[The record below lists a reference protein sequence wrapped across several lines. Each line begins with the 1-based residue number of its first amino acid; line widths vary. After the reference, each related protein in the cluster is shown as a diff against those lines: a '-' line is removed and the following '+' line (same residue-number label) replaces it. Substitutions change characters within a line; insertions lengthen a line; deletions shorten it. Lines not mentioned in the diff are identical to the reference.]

1 MGTVVRFPGMAV
13 NPVGGRGRTLPA
25 ESEDDG
31 VRTRLVLTLTAAG
44 ALAAAAAFA
53 PGAAGAAAA
62 VTQSTALHYTSYVA
76 PPGLADHAGEPS
88 VGLNPKTGNAFLLAD
103 TDLSKIS
110 FGANSAT
117 FAKVTLPPSA
127 GTTSLD
133 PIAFTDQRTGRTF
146 VSQLAGATSALTY
159 TDNDG
164 ATFSPVSQ
172 GGGFTTFVDHQT
184 VGGGPYSGAPP
195 VTKTSSYP
203 DAVYY
208 CAQKDVSAS
217 CARSDDGGVT
227 FHDGLPIY
235 DSFGATQPS
244 SCNGLHGHL
253 KVAPDGT
260 VYVPNFD
267 CDGHAAVTVS
277 TDNGLTWTV
286 HEVLASHTKQD
297 ESDPSV
303 AIGSDGTVYLAYEDG
318 DNTADGSRIEV
329 VVSRDKGVTWSAPV
343 DVGAAFGIQN
353 IQFPEAVAGDGDRA
367 AVAFLGAVPAGND
380 QLKAYPGVFHL
391 YVAHTYDRGA
401 SWEVTD
407 TTPNDPVQR
416 GGINL
421 QGTSGGTGNNEAAK
435 RNLLDFNDAT
445 IDAQGR
451 VVTVYADGC
460 TGACVTDPAANKYT
474 DQGVVVRQDAGRG
487 VFAAFDPAPLTAT
500 TGPAPAPGAASAPPT
515 SGTTS
520 PGTTAVKANGASN
533 AGRLPAVTLAVTPRG
548 ASPGSRVV
556 VAGRALLRG
565 KPVVRHAVR
574 LTFRADHTGRRVT
587 VALGRTD
594 AAGRFRFLT
603 RLRGSGA
610 FQAQLAYGVSSAHN
624 REVFVRTP
632 RRFV

>member
-1 MGTVVRFPGMAV
+1 VPDRGPGEVVR
-13 NPVGGRGRTLPA
+13 GRGRTLPA
-25 ESEDDG
+25 KSEDDG
-31 VRTRLVLTLTAAG
+31 VRTRLVMTLTAAG

-76 PPGLADHAGEPS
+76 PPGLADNAGEPS

-103 TDLSKIS
+103 TNLSKIS

-117 FAKVTLPPSA
+117 FAKVTLPPST

-159 TDNDG
+159 TDDDG
-164 ATFSPVSQ
+164 KTFSPVSQ

-184 VGGGPYSGAPP
+184 VGGGPYANPKP
-195 VTKTSSYP
+195 ATAAASSYP

-277 TDNGLTWTV
+277 TDNGMTWTV

-318 DNTADGSRIEV
+318 DDTTVGSRIEV
-329 VVSRDKGVTWSAPV
+329 VVSRDKGVTWGAPV
-343 DVGAAFGIQN
+343 DVGAAFGINN

-401 SWEVTD
+401 TWEVTD

-487 VFAAFDPAPLTAT
+487 VFAAFDA
-500 TGPAPAPGAASAPPT
+500 APAPGA
-515 SGTTS
+515 TTS
-520 PGTTAVKANGASN
+520 PGTSTGTTSVKAAGVSQ

-565 KPVVRHAVR
+565 KPVARHAVR

-603 RLRGSGA
+603 QLRGSGA

>member
-1 MGTVVRFPGMAV
+1 
-13 NPVGGRGRTLPA
+13 
-25 ESEDDG
+25 
-31 VRTRLVLTLTAAG
+31 VRTRLVLTLSAAG

-53 PGAAGAAAA
+53 PVAAGAAGG

-76 PPGLADHAGEPS
+76 PPGLADNAGEPS

-117 FAKVTLPPSA
+117 FAKVTLPPA
-127 GTTSLD
+127 TGTTSLD

-159 TDNDG
+159 TDDDG
-164 ATFSPVSQ
+164 KTFSPVSQ

-184 VGGGPYSGAPP
+184 VGGGPYANPKP
-195 VTKTSSYP
+195 ATAAASSYP
-203 DAVYY
+203 NAVYY

-235 DSFGATQPS
+235 DSFGATQPAT
-244 SCNGLHGHL
+244 CNGLHGHL
-253 KVAPDGT
+253 KVAPNDGT

-286 HEVLASHTKQD
+286 HEILASHTKQD

-318 DNTADGSRIEV
+318 DDTKVGSTIQV
-329 VVSRDKGVTWSAPV
+329 VVSRDRGVTWSSPV
-343 DVGAAFGIQN
+343 NVGAAFGINN
-353 IQFPEAVAGDGDRA
+353 IQFPEMVAGDGDRA
-367 AVAFLGAVPAGND
+367 AVAFLGAVPPGDD
-380 QLKAYPGVFHL
+380 QLKNYAGDFHL

-460 TGACVTDPAANKYT
+460 TGACVTNPAANAYT

-487 VFAAFDPAPLTAT
+487 VFAAFDAAAPTAAP
-500 TGPAPAPGAASAPPT
+500 GPAPAPGPVGAAPAP
-515 SGTTS
+515 GATTS
-520 PGTTAVKANGASN
+520 PGTSPGTTSVKAAGVSQ

-548 ASPGSRVV
+548 ASAGSRVV
-556 VAGRALLRG
+556 VAGQALLRG
-565 KPVVRHAVR
+565 KPVARHAVR

-587 VALGRTD
+587 IALGRTD